1 MLASFISKKRI
12 RSRKTAE
19 TYQGALK
26 VWARSR
32 GFEEPDLAVQEIQE
46 KHLDIYE
53 VLQDFVNH
61 LHGEGK
67 APKTTW
73 TYFAALKAFLI
84 DSDFEISDS
93 KLRGKVT
100 LPAKYDLSI
109 DQAPTR
115 EEVKKIMLRSKLDT
129 KAAIAMLASS
139 GMRIGELVSLTV
151 SDISFGEPGQPSKI
165 TLKAA
170 MTKTRKRRLTYIS
183 GEGTELLREY
193 LGDRI
198 KDPDAKLFSA
208 GQDALYMKLMR
219 ATDRAGLKR
228 KVDKE
233 SRRFALHPHCYRKYF
248 FSNMLSAG
256 IDRGITEGFMGH
268 RFGEDSAYLRMSDKE
283 LLEQYSKAADRLTF
297 LTSEN
302 SGALKSRM
310 EQLEDENK
318 DLKARLEK
326 LEALSVER
334 LVLAAR
340 TARQA
345 TPKKR
350 KQSTRNE

>member
-1 MLASFISKKRI
+1 MLASFISKKQI

-32 GFEEPDLAVQEIQE
+32 GFEDPDSVVQQIKDEN
-46 KHLDIYE
+46 LDVYD
-53 VLQDFVNH
+53 VLQDFINH

-129 KAAIAMLASS
+129 KAAVAMLASS
-139 GMRIGELVSLTV
+139 GMRIGELASLRV
-151 SDISFGEPGQPSKI
+151 SDISLGEQGEPSKV

-170 MTKTRKRRLTYIS
+170 MTKTRKRRLTFIS
-183 GEGTELLREY
+183 AEATELLKEY
-193 LGDRI
+193 LGN
-198 KDPDAKLFSA
+198 KAKEPDAKLFPA
-208 GQDALYMKLMR
+208 GQGALYMKLMR
-219 ATDRAGLKR
+219 ATDRAGLKT

-268 RFGEDSAYLRMSDKE
+268 RFGEDSAYLRMSDDE
-283 LLEQYSKAADRLTF
+283 LLEQYNKAADRLAF

-302 SGALKSRM
+302 NSALKSRL

-318 DLKARLEK
+318 DLKARLER
-326 LEALSVER
+326 LEAISVER
-334 LVLAAR
+334 LVLAAGS
-340 TARQA
+340 
-345 TPKKR
+345 R
-350 KQSTRNE
+350 KQASHKRRKK